1 MGDKIMCMMPD
12 IALEQPDI
20 ITVSETLRKQLGLV
34 PGMSLVVEAA
44 NGGIRLRVQ
53 KRSAH
58 LVYENNVLV
67 FTGEL
72 IDKDTDFAQED
83 REQRMLALMR

>member
-1 MGDKIMCMMPD
+1 MSMRLD

-20 ITVSETLRKQLGLV
+20 ITVSEALRKQLGLV

-44 NGGIRLRVQ
+44 NGGILLRVK
-53 KRSAH
+53 KRPAY
-58 LVYENNVLV
+58 LAYENNVLV

-72 IDKDTDFAQED
+72 LDKDTDFVQED
-83 REQRMLALMR
+83 REQRMLALMQ